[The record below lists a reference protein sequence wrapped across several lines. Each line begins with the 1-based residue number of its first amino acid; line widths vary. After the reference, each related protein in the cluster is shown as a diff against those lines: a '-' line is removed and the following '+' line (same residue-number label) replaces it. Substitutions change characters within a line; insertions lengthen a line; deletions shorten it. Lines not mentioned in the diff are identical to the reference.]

1 MNSAEKVAEICSDLE
16 PMKAFSATPD
26 ETRGVEITALHSIA
40 ISLKRIA
47 DKLELSQKQPVMM
60 SAEEATQFFKPKTS
74 GGFFE

>member
-26 ETRGVEITALHSIA
+26 EIRGVEITALHSIA

-47 DKLELSQKQPVMM
+47 DRLDKPEKRLAELDEFLSKDVVNIKYP
-60 SAEEATQFFKPKTS
+60 
-74 GGFFE
+74 GFE